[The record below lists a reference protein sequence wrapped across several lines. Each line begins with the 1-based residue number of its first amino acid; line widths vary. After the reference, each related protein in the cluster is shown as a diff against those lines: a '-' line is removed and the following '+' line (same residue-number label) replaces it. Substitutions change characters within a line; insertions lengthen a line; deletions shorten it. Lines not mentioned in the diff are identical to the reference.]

1 MARSGPLEALLAR
14 EPQTRYFRLMD
25 DTLHP
30 ALLPHGL
37 RDILPPDARI
47 EADTVERLMAILGH
61 HGYDRVK
68 PPLVEFESSL
78 LDGPGAAMTHETFRL
93 MDPISH
99 RMIAVRADMTLQ
111 IARIATTR
119 LVKSPRPLRLSYAGQ
134 VLRVRGSQLRP
145 ERQVGQV
152 GAELIGSAAPEAD
165 AEVVALAAEAL
176 TAIGVPGL
184 SVDLTL
190 PVLVPVILQALG
202 VEGRAAEQL
211 RAALD
216 RKDAAAIAAIGGP
229 SAEMLGGLM
238 AAAGPADRTLAAI
251 EAIALPDGA
260 RAQVA
265 ALTEIVR
272 LIRER
277 APDLMLTIDPVENR
291 GFEYHTGVS
300 FTIFARNIRGELGRG
315 GRYVAGGHQ
324 TEDGYAKRAA
334 AAPQPS
340 TGFTLYSDTVLRALV
355 FGPQPPRVL
364 LPHGTAHA
372 TGVELRAAGWITV
385 AGLEPV
391 ADDVAEAG
399 RLACSHV
406 LIDGKPTEV

>member
-1 MARSGPLEALLAR
+1 M
-14 EPQTRYFRLMD
+14 
-25 DTLHP
+25 LHP

-37 RDILPPDARI
+37 RDLLPPDAQI

-61 HGYDRVK
+61 YGYDRVK

-78 LDGPGAAMTHETFRL
+78 LEGPGVAMTHETFRL

-119 LVKSPRPLRLSYAGQ
+119 LVKAPRPLRLSYAGQ

-152 GAELIGSAAPEAD
+152 GAELIGAAAPEAD
-165 AEVVALAAEAL
+165 AEVIAVAVEAL
-176 TAIGVPGL
+176 TAVGVPGL

-190 PVLVPVILQALG
+190 PVLVPVILEALG
-202 VEGRAAEQL
+202 VESRAAERI

-216 RKDAAAIAAIGGP
+216 HKDAAAIAEIGGQ
-229 SAEMLGGLM
+229 AAGILGSLM
-238 AAAGPADRTLAAI
+238 AAAGPADRTLAQIQAI
-251 EAIALPDGA
+251 QLPE
-260 RAQVA
+260 RAAAEVA
-265 ALTEIVR
+265 ALAEIVR
-272 LIRER
+272 LIRR
-277 APDLMLTIDPVENR
+277 AAPDLMLTIDPVENR

-315 GRYVAGGHQ
+315 GRYIAGGYPAE
-324 TEDGYAKRAA
+324 TGYIKREAVE
-334 AAPQPS
+334 PQPS
-340 TGFTLYSDTVLRALV
+340 TGFTLYTDTVLRALV
-355 FGPQPPRVL
+355 FGPQPPRVF
-364 LPHGTAHA
+364 LPHGTEHA
-372 TGVELRAAGWITV
+372 VGVEFRADGWITV

-391 ADDVAEAG
+391 ADTAAEAR
-399 RLACSHV
+399 RLGCSHV
-406 LIDGKPTEV
+406 LADGKPAEI

>member
-1 MARSGPLEALLAR
+1 
-14 EPQTRYFRLMD
+14 MD

-47 EADTVERLMAILGH
+47 EADTVERLMAILGQ

-78 LDGPGAAMTHETFRL
+78 LDGPGAAMAQETFRL

-152 GAELIGSAAPEAD
+152 GAELIGSGAPEAD

-176 TAIGVPGL
+176 DAIGVPGL

-190 PVLVPVILQALG
+190 PVLVPAILQALG

-216 RKDAAAIAAIGGP
+216 RKDAAAIATIGGP
-229 SAEMLGGLM
+229 SAEMLGALM
-238 AAAGPADRTLAAI
+238 AAAGPADRTLETI
-251 EAIALPDGA
+251 KAIAMPEA
-260 RAQVA
+260 AAAQVA
-265 ALTEIVR
+265 ALAEIVR
-272 LIRER
+272 LIRLR
-277 APDLMLTIDPVENR
+277 APELMLTIDPVENR

-315 GRYVAGGHQ
+315 GRYVAGGYQ
-324 TEDGYAKRAA
+324 AETGYAKRAA
-334 AAPQPS
+334 PEPQPS
-340 TGFTLYSDTVLRALV
+340 TGFTFYTDTVLRSLK

-364 LPHGTAHA
+364 LPHGTDHA
-372 TGVELRAAGWITV
+372 TGTELRTAGWITV

-391 ADDVAEAG
+391 ADARAEAA

-406 LIDGKPTEV
+406 LIDGKPEEA

>member
-1 MARSGPLEALLAR
+1 ME
-14 EPQTRYFRLMD
+14 

-37 RDILPPDARI
+37 RDILPPDAKI

-61 HGYDRVK
+61 YGYDRVK

-78 LDGPGAAMTHETFRL
+78 LDGPGVAMTHETFRL

-165 AEVVALAAEAL
+165 AEVIAIAAEAL
-176 TAIGVPGL
+176 TTVGVPGL

-190 PVLVPVILQALG
+190 PVLVPVILEALG
-202 VEGRAAEQL
+202 VTGRAAEQL

-216 RKDAAAIAAIGGP
+216 HKDAAAIAEIGGP
-229 SAEMLGGLM
+229 SAGILGSLM
-238 AAAGPADRTLAAI
+238 AAAGPADRTLATIQAI
-251 EAIALPDGA
+251 PMPE
-260 RAQVA
+260 RAKAEVA
-265 ALTEIVR
+265 ALAEIVR
-272 LIRER
+272 LIRR
-277 APDLMLTIDPVENR
+277 AAPNLQLTIDPVENR

-300 FTIFARNIRGELGRG
+300 FTFFARNIRGELGRG
-315 GRYVAGGHQ
+315 GRYIAGGHQ
-324 TEDGYAKRAA
+324 VENGYIKRETP
-334 AAPQPS
+334 APQPS
-340 TGFTLYSDTVLRALV
+340 TGFTLYTDTVLRALV
-355 FGPQPPRVL
+355 YSPQPPRVF
-364 LPHGTAHA
+364 LPHGVEHA
-372 TGVELRAAGWITV
+372 VGLALRQDGWITV

-391 ADDVAEAG
+391 ADVAAEAH
-399 RLACSHV
+399 RLGCSHV
-406 LIDGKPTEV
+406 LADGKPAAI

>member
-1 MARSGPLEALLAR
+1 ME
-14 EPQTRYFRLMD
+14 EM
-25 DTLHP
+25 LHP

-37 RDILPPDARI
+37 RDLLPPDAQI

-61 HGYDRVK
+61 YGYDRVK

-78 LDGPGAAMTHETFRL
+78 LEGPGVAMTHETFRL

-119 LVKSPRPLRLSYAGQ
+119 LVKAPRPLRLSYAGQ

-152 GAELIGSAAPEAD
+152 GAELIGAAAPEAD
-165 AEVVALAAEAL
+165 AEVIAVAVEAL
-176 TAIGVPGL
+176 TAVGVPGL

-190 PVLVPVILQALG
+190 PVLVPVILEALG
-202 VEGRAAEQL
+202 VESRAAERI

-216 RKDAAAIAAIGGP
+216 HKDAAAIAEIGGQ
-229 SAEMLGGLM
+229 AAGILGSLM
-238 AAAGPADRTLAAI
+238 AAAGPADRTLAQIQAI
-251 EAIALPDGA
+251 QLPE
-260 RAQVA
+260 RAAAEVA
-265 ALTEIVR
+265 ALAEIVR
-272 LIRER
+272 LIRR
-277 APDLMLTIDPVENR
+277 AAPDLMLTIDPVENR

-315 GRYVAGGHQ
+315 GRYIAGGYPAE
-324 TEDGYAKRAA
+324 TGYIKREAVE
-334 AAPQPS
+334 PQPS
-340 TGFTLYSDTVLRALV
+340 TGFTLYTDTVLRALV
-355 FGPQPPRVL
+355 FGPQPPRVF
-364 LPHGTAHA
+364 LPHGTEHA
-372 TGVELRAAGWITV
+372 VGVEFRADGWITV

-391 ADDVAEAG
+391 ADTAAEAR
-399 RLACSHV
+399 RLGCSHV
-406 LIDGKPTEV
+406 LADGKPAEI

>member
-1 MARSGPLEALLAR
+1 
-14 EPQTRYFRLMD
+14 MD

-47 EADTVERLMAILGH
+47 EADTVERLMAILGQ

-78 LDGPGAAMTHETFRL
+78 LDGPGAAMAQETFRL

-152 GAELIGSAAPEAD
+152 GAELIGSGAPEAD

-176 TAIGVPGL
+176 DAIGVPGL

-190 PVLVPVILQALG
+190 PVLVPAILQALG
-202 VEGRAAEQL
+202 VE
-211 RAALD
+211 
-216 RKDAAAIAAIGGP
+216 
-229 SAEMLGGLM
+229 AEMLGALM
-238 AAAGPADRTLAAI
+238 AAAGPADRTLETI
-251 EAIALPDGA
+251 KAIAMPEA
-260 RAQVA
+260 AAAQVA
-265 ALTEIVR
+265 ALAEIVR
-272 LIRER
+272 LIRLR
-277 APDLMLTIDPVENR
+277 APELMLTIDPVENR

-315 GRYVAGGHQ
+315 GRYVAGGYQ
-324 TEDGYAKRAA
+324 AETGYAKRAA
-334 AAPQPS
+334 PEPQPS
-340 TGFTLYSDTVLRALV
+340 TGFTFYTDTVLRSLK

-364 LPHGTAHA
+364 LPHGTDHA
-372 TGVELRAAGWITV
+372 TGTELRTAGWITV

-391 ADDVAEAG
+391 ADARAEAA

-406 LIDGKPTEV
+406 LIDGKPEEA

>member
-1 MARSGPLEALLAR
+1 
-14 EPQTRYFRLMD
+14 MD

-37 RDILPPDARI
+37 RDILPPDARV
-47 EADTVERLMAILGH
+47 EADTVERLMAILGQ

-78 LDGPGAAMTHETFRL
+78 LDGPGVAMTHETFRL

-152 GAELIGSAAPEAD
+152 GAELIGSAALEAD

-176 TAIGVPGL
+176 NAVGVPGL

-190 PVLVPVILQALG
+190 PVLVPVILEALG
-202 VEGRAAEQL
+202 VEGQAAEQL

-216 RKDAAAIAAIGGP
+216 HKDAAAIAEIGGP
-229 SAEMLGGLM
+229 SAAILGGLM

-251 EAIALPDGA
+251 KAIALPE
-260 RAQVA
+260 RAQAEVA

-272 LIRER
+272 LIRQR
-277 APDLMLTIDPVENR
+277 TPDLLLTIDPVENR

-324 TEDGYAKRAA
+324 AETGYTRRAPPE
-334 AAPQPS
+334 PQPS
-340 TGFTLYSDTVLRALV
+340 TGFTLYTDTVLRSLV
-355 FGPQPPRVL
+355 FGPQPPRVF
-364 LPHGTAHA
+364 LPHGLAPA
-372 TGVELRAAGWITV
+372 AGAALRADGWITV
-385 AGLEPV
+385 AGLGPV
-391 ADDVAEAG
+391 ADATAEAR

-406 LIDGKPTEV
+406 LIDGKPAAV